1 MHAYNIYFQEERQKI
16 LKEIPSPP
24 EHEDEIGLT
33 PGAKRKRRR
42 RGTHGK
48 ITFASLAKEIGF
60 KWHNL
65 SKEEKEQYQQLAEV
79 ELKRYDDEMDAY
91 NLKQKEKE
99 REERESLDKKPKAK
113 SNVGGGGGKKRGDN
127 DDESDD
133 EDDVDGEDSLSVV
146 AVSAKKTRHH

>member
-1 MHAYNIYFQEERQKI
+1 MSMLQPKRPLHAYNIYFQEERQKI

-24 EHEDEIGLT
+24 ENEEDKALT
-33 PGAKRKRRR
+33 PGARRKRRR

-65 SKEEKEQYQQLAEV
+65 SKERKEHYQQLAEI

-99 REERESLDKKPKAK
+99 KKEKEAMDQKPKAK
-113 SNVGGGGGKKRGDN
+113 SDGAEEEEA
-127 DDESDD
+127 DEE
-133 EDDVDGEDSLSVV
+133 EDDSDVDSS
-146 AVSAKKTRHH
+146 

>member
-1 MHAYNIYFQEERQKI
+1 LHAYNIYFQEERQKI

-24 EHEDEIGLT
+24 ENEDDKKLT
-33 PGAKRKRRR
+33 PGARRKRRR

-65 SKEEKEQYQQLAEV
+65 DKEKKEHYQQLAEI

-99 REERESLDKKPKAK
+99 KEEQDSLDKKPKAK
-113 SNVGGGGGKKRGDN
+113 DVN
-127 DDESDD
+127 DDETKIDD
-133 EDDVDGEDSLSVV
+133 EEEEEDESEVYVDEEDSLSVT
-146 AVSAKKTRHH
+146 AVSAKKARER